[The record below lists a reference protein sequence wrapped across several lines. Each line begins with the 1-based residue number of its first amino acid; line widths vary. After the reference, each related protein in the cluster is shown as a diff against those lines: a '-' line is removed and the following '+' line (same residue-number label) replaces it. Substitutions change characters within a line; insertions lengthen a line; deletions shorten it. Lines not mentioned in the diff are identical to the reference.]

1 MPLVFGRSI
10 LGFGVVAGPP
20 APTWTDPDI
29 ANASYDNVSFSVASQ
44 DTLANGFVF
53 GDDGTKA
60 YMSGHTTDTVYQYT
74 LTTAYDISTASY
86 ASKSFNI
93 NSQEPTL
100 RTTRFSPDGGSM
112 YIIGNT
118 NRTVYQYTLSTNWD
132 VSTASYASK
141 SMSAATQSTYVV
153 CFVFN
158 NDGTKIFVCSSAD
171 DRIYEY
177 LLTTAYDVSTGSY
190 NNASALLTGA
200 ASNINPQ
207 EVAFNDDGTKMYVTC
222 ITNDNVYEFGLTTA
236 FDIST
241 ASYSSIS
248 FNVSSQA
255 DQAMD
260 IAFNPSGSKM
270 FIMDAVNDTVYQYS
284 TVAPTW
290 ANPDLTTASY
300 DSVSFSIASQDT
312 APTGIYFK
320 SDGTKLYMSGRFYDA
335 MYQYSLSTA
344 WDLSTAS
351 YDSVSFSVATEATFP
366 ETIQFKTD
374 GTSFYTIDRSNDNI
388 YQYDLTTAWDI
399 STASYANK
407 SFNVNT
413 QEGAPYAIFFK
424 SDGTKVYMTGAI
436 NDTVYQYSLSTAW
449 DISTASYDS
458 VSFSVSTQLS
468 SPSALFFNPD
478 GDKFWAIG
486 SLGRTVYQYSL
497 STAWDLST
505 ASYDSISFNTFSQ
518 DTEPH
523 GLFFKSDGSKMYTIG
538 NANDNVYQY
547 ST

>member
-20 APTWTDPDI
+20 APTWT
-29 ANASYDNVSFSVASQ
+29 
-44 DTLANGFVF
+44 
-53 GDDGTKA
+53 
-60 YMSGHTTDTVYQYT
+60 
-74 LTTAYDISTASY
+74 
-86 ASKSFNI
+86 
-93 NSQEPTL
+93 
-100 RTTRFSPDGGSM
+100 
-112 YIIGNT
+112 
-118 NRTVYQYTLSTNWD
+118 
-132 VSTASYASK
+132 
-141 SMSAATQSTYVV
+141 
-153 CFVFN
+153 
-158 NDGTKIFVCSSAD
+158 
-171 DRIYEY
+171 
-177 LLTTAYDVSTGSY
+177 
-190 NNASALLTGA
+190 
-200 ASNINPQ
+200 
-207 EVAFNDDGTKMYVTC
+207 
-222 ITNDNVYEFGLTTA
+222 
-236 FDIST
+236 
-241 ASYSSIS
+241 
-248 FNVSSQA
+248 
-255 DQAMD
+255 
-260 IAFNPSGSKM
+260 
-270 FIMDAVNDTVYQYS
+270 
-284 TVAPTW
+284 
-290 ANPDLTTASY
+290 NPDLTTASY
-300 DSVSFSIASQDT
+300 DSVSFSIASQDA

-335 MYQYSLSTA
+335 IYQYSLSTA

-407 SFNVNT
+407 SFSVNT

-424 SDGTKVYMTGAI
+424 SDGTKVYMTGAV

-458 VSFSVSTQLS
+458 VSFSVSAQLS

-486 SLGRTVYQYSL
+486 SITRRVYQYSL

-505 ASYDSISFNTFSQ
+505 ASYDSINFATFSQ

-538 NANDNVYQY
+538 NTNDNVYQY